1 MKTLLLLRHGKSSW
15 DDPELEDYDR
25 PLTGRGQR
33 GAKRIGRWLQK
44 SGVHPN
50 VVLCSTAV
58 RARETWTIAAEE
70 LSHVPPVEWLG
81 ELYHCPV
88 EGFVNVLRQLPDNVA
103 TVLVV
108 GHNPGMEDLLARL
121 CGERKKFPTATAAH
135 LECEIDAWSEFDS
148 DIPCTLKALVRPD
161 DLER

>member
-25 PLTGRGQR
+25 PLANRGQR
-33 GAKRIGRWLQK
+33 GSKLIGRWLQK
-44 SGVHPN
+44 SGLKPN

-58 RARETWTIAAEE
+58 RARETWAIVSEQ
-70 LSHVPPVEWLG
+70 LSKAPPVDWLG

-88 EGFVNVLRQLPDNVA
+88 EGFVNVLRQLPASVS
-103 TVLVV
+103 TVLIV

-121 CGERKKFPTATAAH
+121 CGERKKFPTATLAR
-135 LECEIDAWSEFDS
+135 LECEIDEWGDFDS

-161 DLER
+161 DVEK